1 MKYILV
7 DFENVHESNYKE
19 LLSQDVYLEVFLGE
33 SQNKI
38 PTDLVLGIQDA
49 VGLGRLIQISGNGK
63 NALDFHI
70 AYELGR
76 IFSENKDAECI
87 VVSKDTGYNPLIAKI
102 CKDFAKKCCR
112 RVNSISELLP
122 VQKQPAEK
130 KPAATKPAAAK
141 SVAAKPQPAPKKT
154 AQSKNNTMTWD
165 MVLKLLKGQKTL
177 STKKSSLAA
186 SIQSWA
192 KQKKLKLTSA
202 DKIIEEL
209 QKNKHLEVLAT
220 GKIKYL
226 L

>member
-7 DFENVHESNYKE
+7 DYENVHDLDYSSFLK
-19 LLSQDVYLEVFLGE
+19 SGMVVKVFVGE
-33 SQNKI
+33 SQAKI
-38 PTDLVLGIQDA
+38 TTDFAMLMQKYKDL
-49 VGLGRLIQISGNGK
+49 LFLSQISGNGK

-70 AYELGR
+70 AYEMGR
-76 IFSENKDAECI
+76 IFCTDQSAVCY
-87 VVSKDTGYNPLIAKI
+87 VFSKDTGYDPLIENIRKQYG
-102 CKDFAKKCCR
+102 KKHCY
-112 RVNSISELLP
+112 RVDTLSAIPLP
-122 VQKQPAEK
+122 
-130 KPAATKPAAAK
+130 KPETSKAKPAAAK